1 MSEYLAVL
9 LAGVLGTWVAWLSVL
24 VISYMTGAA

>member
-9 LAGVLGTWVAWLSVL
+9 LAGVLGTWTVWLSL
-24 VISYMTGAA
+24 VVIRYVTGV